1 MPFILQPQSWFL
13 HWWSRMVFLTVLA
26 VSFIY
31 PFYTSVAGGIPSS
44 LAPFTM
50 FVNVIYVLDLFL
62 LLITATHDGK
72 GTTDILFSIFSLTTF
87 LWHNILSN
95 VGFAKTVS
103 EIAAV
108 KFSESGFILDI
119 IATVPLELFV
129 RAVFSGKN
137 KRLEDIVM
145 LNRVIKLKEVL
156 RQLSQMEEK
165 FNVNVTLLRLFKY
178 LLLLFFGSLWLGA
191 CLYMIACGDE

>member
-72 GTTDILFSIFSLTTF
+72 
-87 LWHNILSN
+87 
-95 VGFAKTVS
+95 GFAKTVS